1 MACDTFIKIA
11 QKCKKHFV
19 QVQVGEVAPFVD
31 EILSTMPSII
41 CDLQP
46 HQIQTF
52 YEAVGNMVF
61 AQNDMAVR
69 RVFV

>member
-1 MACDTFIKIA
+1 MACDTFIKIS

-19 QVQVGEVAPFVD
+19 TVQVGEVAPFVN
-31 EILSTMPSII
+31 EILRTMPSII
-41 CDLQP
+41 CDLTP

-61 AQNDMAVR
+61 AQTDPEVC
-69 RVFV
+69 